1 MYKTLNTT
9 HLIKLCLFFCQ
20 SKILGRCLLLEIVH
34 YVLAQ
39 FVLLNNTKSGK
50 YFQAVCIIT
59 TIKTMQLVSA
69 KYEMFI
75 DSLNTTFTLTLQTR
89 SGLLFYFF
97 FMFGKL
103 VFQFTCES
111 IHFVKVLT
119 KTHVQISVMFFICS
133 YGVYISQLIRYVV
146 M

>member
-1 MYKTLNTT
+1 MYKPLNTT

-39 FVLLNNTKSGK
+39 FVLLNNTKNGK

-59 TIKTMQLVSA
+59 TITTMQLVSA
-69 KYEMFI
+69 KYEIFI

-89 SGLLFYFF
+89 SGLLFYFL

-111 IHFVKVLT
+111 TRFFKVHINKSNRKAMNKNWSNQKANPALKT
-119 KTHVQISVMFFICS
+119 KT
-133 YGVYISQLIRYVV
+133 GNK
-146 M
+146 